1 MILDRWVPLA
11 ALVGGPPGSF
21 RNVTLGP
28 DSDEPVGEEVP
39 IADAVEQ
46 RLPVG
51 ETREL
56 SEVFQPTEASAI
68 ASEAPAPAD
77 VHPGD
82 WQERLTSADT
92 GED

>member
-1 MILDRWVPLA
+1 MA

-28 DSDEPVGEEVP
+28 DSGGPIGEEVP
-39 IADAVEQ
+39 IAAAVEQ

-56 SEVFQPTEASAI
+56 SEDFQHTEASAI
-68 ASEAPAPAD
+68 ASEAPAPTD
-77 VHPGD
+77 VDPAD
-82 WQERLTSADT
+82 WQEQLTSADT
-92 GED
+92 GDDDWDADIS